1 MILLLMSRHWEP
13 QSLLALWLLIT
24 GARAGDNIVFDFVD
38 FDSAKRNIRR
48 QGTKVL
54 HDIASAYDRGVLDD
68 AESAR
73 VFMSLLACI
82 CEGKVEGRL
91 DEVTGEIKWALTKEY
106 SELMNQKL
114 EEIAKSSPNVVE
126 GPGQ

>member
-1 MILLLMSRHWEP
+1 M
-13 QSLLALWLLIT
+13 
-24 GARAGDNIVFDFVD
+24 FDFVD
-38 FDSAKRNIRR
+38 FKSAKRNIRR

-54 HDIASAYDRGVLDD
+54 HDIASAYDRGILDD

-91 DEVTGEIKWALTKEY
+91 DEVSGEIKWALTKEY

-114 EEIAKSSPNVVE
+114 EQVAKSSPNVVE
-126 GPGQ
+126 GPWQ

>member
-1 MILLLMSRHWEP
+1 M
-13 QSLLALWLLIT
+13 
-24 GARAGDNIVFDFVD
+24 FDFVD

-54 HDIASAYDRGVLDD
+54 HDIASAYDRGALDD
-68 AESAR
+68 PENAR

-114 EEIAKSSPNVVE
+114 DEIAKSSPNVVE
-126 GPGQ
+126 GPWQ